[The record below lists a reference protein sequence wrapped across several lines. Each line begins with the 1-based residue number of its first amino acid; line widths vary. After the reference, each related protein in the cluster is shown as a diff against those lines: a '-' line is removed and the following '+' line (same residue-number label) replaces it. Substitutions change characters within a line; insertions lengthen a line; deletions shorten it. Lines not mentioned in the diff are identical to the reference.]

1 MSKKSSLI
9 ALYEAESNLIDI
21 NHEEIDKINKIVTA
35 PTKKPPPDSFKQEL
49 KQLSD
54 MKRTFG
60 KKTYPNDNYSD
71 IYKEQYMPYF
81 RQTHLTW
88 LPRWTKDVKYI

>member
-21 NHEEIDKINKIVTA
+21 NHEELDKINKIVTA

-60 KKTYPNDNYSD
+60 KKTYPNDTTVIFIRNNICHILD
-71 IYKEQYMPYF
+71 KLI
-81 RQTHLTW
+81 
-88 LPRWTKDVKYI
+88 